1 MKKEEDAVSI
11 EDLSETHQEYARVI
25 GVEALLKLSEYFGGT
40 QIYIPKKEELIKNK
54 IYRLVK
60 KEYRDGQLGIK
71 ALARKYG
78 ISETTV
84 YRLVKGHI
92 KTLPGQINIFDFIPH
107 E

>member
-1 MKKEEDAVSI
+1 MKIENVSM
-11 EDLSETHQEYARVI
+11 EDLSALHKEYAQVI

-40 QIYIPKKEELIKNK
+40 QIYIPKREELIKHK

-60 KEYRDGQLGIK
+60 KEYEEGKLGIK
-71 ALARKYG
+71 ALARKYN

-84 YRLVKGHI
+84 YRLVKGYI
-92 KTLPGQINIFDFIPH
+92 KTLPGQMSIFDFMPDK